1 MNKKDLNYLVNF
13 LVKRNYQKMYV
24 KNTDEQVVLLIGN
37 ADVFLEDIIMECI
50 YKLDIDFEEV
60 KINELEIYPIAEV
73 IIKF

>member
-1 MNKKDLNYLVNF
+1 
-13 LVKRNYQKMYV
+13 MYV